1 MPPLALGVGVAFALL
16 VSVPVLVLAS
26 FGAESDQPCVAGLD
40 ANGQTTATPSSAA
53 TAGLDATQLRHAAT
67 IISVGRHRQIPF
79 QGIVIALATALQESR
94 LRVYAN
100 DGTGELAADQRG
112 IEASLGFLHDA
123 VGRDHGSLGIFQQQW
138 PWWGSMTDLMDP
150 ATSAGIFYDALRG
163 VPGWQSLPVTVAAQ
177 VVQKSAYPWA
187 YADDEPL
194 ARRLL
199 LEFGAGMV
207 GPLDCQ
213 APGGGPVQFPLR
225 PGSGYVDRRNFGLT
239 GTSWQSRHTGTDFSV
254 GCGAPVLAAHSG
266 TVRILTDQP
275 WAGRW
280 LVQVEVAAGRLTT
293 WYAHMQSVSVG
304 DGDWVQAGQ
313 VLGDVGQEGNATGC
327 HLHFEV
333 HPRGGSI
340 YEDPIDP
347 STWLAQKSARCPR
360 AATLCSSGLDSAPR
374 KGVVSTSVRGTDLR
388 RGGSRERSRVCVSS
402 SRGLR
407 YCR

>member
-16 VSVPVLVLAS
+16 VSVPVLVVGSL
-26 FGAESDQPCVAGLD
+26 GAASDQSCVARFD
-40 ANGQTTATPSSAA
+40 VNGQTAATASSAT

-67 IISVGRHRQIPF
+67 IISVGRHRQIPS

-112 IEASLGFLHDA
+112 IEASLGLLHDA

-138 PWWGSMTDLMDP
+138 PWWGSMAELMDP
-150 ATSAGIFYDALRG
+150 AASAGIFYDALQG
-163 VPGWQSLPVTVAAQ
+163 VAGWQSMPVTVAAQ
-177 VVQKSAYPWA
+177 AVQKSAYPWA

-199 LEFGAGMV
+199 LELGAGTV
-207 GPLDCQ
+207 GGPLDCR
-213 APGGGPVQFPLR
+213 APAASGLVQFPLR

-239 GTSWQSRHTGTDFSV
+239 GASWKSQHTGTDFSV
-254 GCGAPVLAAHSG
+254 GCGAPVVAAHSG
-266 TVRILTDQP
+266 TVRILTDRP

-280 LVQVEVAAGRLTT
+280 LVQVQVASGRLTT
-293 WYAHMQSVSVG
+293 WYAHMQSLSVG

-313 VLGDVGQEGNATGC
+313 VIGEVGQEGNATGC

-333 HPRGGSI
+333 HPHGGAI

-347 STWLAQKSARCPR
+347 STWLARN
-360 AATLCSSGLDSAPR
+360 SGKGSEGDSVLRQAGFGPEGRRRVHERGRHGPR
-374 KGVVSTSVRGTDLR
+374 KKRKS
-388 RGGSRERSRVCVSS
+388 
-402 SRGLR
+402 
-407 YCR
+407 

>member
-1 MPPLALGVGVAFALL
+1 MPALALGVGVAFALL
-16 VSVPVLVLAS
+16 VSVPVLVVGSL
-26 FGAESDQPCVAGLD
+26 GAASDQPCVAGLD
-40 ANGQTTATPSSAA
+40 ANGETAATASSAA
-53 TAGLDATQLRHAAT
+53 AAGLDATQLRHAAT
-67 IISVGRHRQIPF
+67 IISVGRHRQIPS

-138 PWWGSMTDLMDP
+138 PWWGAMTDLMDP

-163 VPGWQSLPVTVAAQ
+163 VPGWKSLPVTVAAQ
-177 VVQKSAYPWA
+177 TVQKSAYPWA

-199 LEFGAGMV
+199 LELGAGTV
-207 GPLDCQ
+207 GRPLDCPA
-213 APGGGPVQFPLR
+213 APAGGGLVQFPLR
-225 PGSGYVDRRNFGLT
+225 PRSGYVDRRNFGLT
-239 GTSWQSRHTGTDFSV
+239 GASWKSQHTGTDFSV
-254 GCGAPVLAAHSG
+254 GCGTPVLAAHSG
-266 TVRILTDQP
+266 TVRIRTDQP

-280 LVQVEVAAGRLTT
+280 LVQVQVAPDRLTT
-293 WYAHMQSVSVG
+293 WYAHMQSLSVG

-313 VLGDVGQEGNATGC
+313 VIGEVGQEGNATGC

-347 STWLAQKSARCPR
+347 SAWLAQNVGKGPESGNPVLLRSGFGSEGRLRVHERGRRRPKQTAKS
-360 AATLCSSGLDSAPR
+360 
-374 KGVVSTSVRGTDLR
+374 
-388 RGGSRERSRVCVSS
+388 
-402 SRGLR
+402 
-407 YCR
+407 